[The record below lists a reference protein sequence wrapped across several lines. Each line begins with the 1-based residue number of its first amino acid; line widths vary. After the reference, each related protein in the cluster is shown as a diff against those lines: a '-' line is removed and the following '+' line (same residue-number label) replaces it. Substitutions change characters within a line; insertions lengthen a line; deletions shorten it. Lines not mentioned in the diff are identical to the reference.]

1 MAALRRVV
9 LLAWKDLVVEARS
22 KELLGAMFVFAL
34 LVVVIFSFGLDP
46 ARSEVRPLF
55 PGILWVAVFFAGVLG
70 LNRSFTKELED
81 HALWGMML
89 VPMDRSTVFYA
100 KALSNL
106 LLLLFTEA
114 IVLPLFFVLLGQTL
128 PGGLHLFLAAILLGS
143 VGFTLAGTLLGALAA
158 GTRSGEM
165 LLPVL
170 LFPILVPV
178 VLGVVQITQ
187 GLLLN
192 LDPAGWRH
200 WFQLLA
206 AYDLI
211 FLVLPLLLFEQVI
224 EL

>member
-1 MAALRRVV
+1 MESLRRVV

-70 LNRSFTKELED
+70 LNRSFSKELED
-81 HALWGMML
+81 QALWGMML

-106 LLLLFTEA
+106 LVLLFTEA

-128 PGGLHLFLAAILLGS
+128 PGNGLLFVAAILLGS
-143 VGFTLAGTLLGALAA
+143 IGFTLSGTLLGALAA

-170 LFPILVPV
+170 LFPVLVPI
-178 VLGVVQITQ
+178 VLGVVEITQ
-187 GLLLN
+187 GLLLE
-192 LDPAGWRH
+192 LDPAGWLH
-200 WFQLLA
+200 WFRLLG
-206 AYDLI
+206 AYDLL

>member
-143 VGFTLAGTLLGALAA
+143 VGFTLAGHPPWGPGGRHPVRRDAAPRPALSHPGAGGLGGGADHPGPPPEPGPRRLA
-158 GTRSGEM
+158 
-165 LLPVL
+165 P
-170 LFPILVPV
+170 LVPAPGR
-178 VLGVVQITQ
+178 L
-187 GLLLN
+187 
-192 LDPAGWRH
+192 
-200 WFQLLA
+200 
-206 AYDLI
+206 
-211 FLVLPLLLFEQVI
+211 
-224 EL
+224 